1 MYRDTRPYL
10 VCEGGIR
17 TKGQQ
22 LRHRARQA
30 LFTGHVQRR
39 SLVGATLSRGRHTHP
54 HVSALRAPHAPPL
67 LPSFR
72 PSLPFPPSLSLR
84 RAAPASAPTPCPR
97 NSHHTRSQH
106 PRLVPDLQVQGARAL
121 GRLHQLPRR
130 CFLLVRARQHQGRVA
145 VLSEEE
151 RQHVRSVCSSMPDL
165 SRARTLSA

>member
-1 MYRDTRPYL
+1 MSKSISISISIYL
-10 VCEGGIR
+10 VFEGGIR

-30 LFTGHVQRR
+30 LCTGPVQRR
-39 SLVGATLSRGRHTHP
+39 SRVLAT
-54 HVSALRAPHAPPL
+54 
-67 LPSFR
+67 
-72 PSLPFPPSLSLR
+72 
-84 RAAPASAPTPCPR
+84 
-97 NSHHTRSQH
+97 
-106 PRLVPDLQVQGARAL
+106 LQVQGARAL

>member
-1 MYRDTRPYL
+1 MSKSISISISIYL
-10 VCEGGIR
+10 VFEGGIR

-22 LRHRARQA
+22 LRHRARHA
-30 LFTGHVQRR
+30 LFTGPLQRR
-39 SLVGATLSRGRHTHP
+39 SLAVVIIMIT
-54 HVSALRAPHAPPL
+54 
-67 LPSFR
+67 F
-72 PSLPFPPSLSLR
+72 LSL
-84 RAAPASAPTPCPR
+84 
-97 NSHHTRSQH
+97 H
-106 PRLVPDLQVQGARAL
+106 VQGARAL